1 MRMDTATMHTT
12 SIAMT
17 FRGMARSRIAI
28 RINTNRSRT
37 ATRISQIFITGIGI
51 DLVTMGY
58 CCHLKVSGEPG
69 LAQAAAMAEK
79 RKFRSFI

>member
-28 RINTNRSRT
+28 RTSTNRTRT
-37 ATRISQIFITGIGI
+37 PTLISPIFITGIGI

-58 CCHLKVSGEPG
+58 CSDTHIKV
-69 LAQAAAMAEK
+69 AA
-79 RKFRSFI
+79 